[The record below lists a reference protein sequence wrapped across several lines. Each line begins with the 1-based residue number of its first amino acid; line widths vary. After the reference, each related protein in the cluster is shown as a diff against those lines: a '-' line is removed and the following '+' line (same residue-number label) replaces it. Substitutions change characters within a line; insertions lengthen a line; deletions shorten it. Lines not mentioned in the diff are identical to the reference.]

1 MSIVEEKLDRLKEI
15 ELGIV
20 SLLTDSVNCI
30 NLAQKADENREER
43 KEFVLCSK
51 SFCSNVINLKSELK
65 EFIDSLPVSDYPRI
79 NRALIEKHK
88 KVLNSYME

>member
-1 MSIVEEKLDRLKEI
+1 MSIVEKLDRLKEI

-30 NLAQKADENREER
+30 NLAQKADEIREER
-43 KEFVLCSK
+43 KDFVLRSK
-51 SFCSNVINLKSELK
+51 SFCSNVIELKSELR